1 MSTSR
6 QSGGSRRSTSTTSR
20 KAAPAAPA
28 ETSTLPPAN
37 GADNQ
42 SWVQDYDYVLRDLR
56 KLAIVS
62 LSLFAIII
70 IAGFFF

>member
-6 QSGGSRRSTSTTSR
+6 QTGRNRKSTTTRSTT
-20 KAAPAAPA
+20 APAAASAPA
-28 ETSTLPPAN
+28 TAK
-37 GADNQ
+37 ADDG
-42 SWVQDYDYVLRDLR
+42 SWVHDYDYVVKDLR

-70 IAGFFF
+70 ISGFFF

>member
-6 QSGGSRRSTSTTSR
+6 QSGRSRRTTSTPSR
-20 KAAPAAPA
+20 PAAPATPA

-42 SWVQDYDYVLRDLR
+42 SWVHDYNYVFRDLR

-70 IAGFFF
+70 ISGFFF